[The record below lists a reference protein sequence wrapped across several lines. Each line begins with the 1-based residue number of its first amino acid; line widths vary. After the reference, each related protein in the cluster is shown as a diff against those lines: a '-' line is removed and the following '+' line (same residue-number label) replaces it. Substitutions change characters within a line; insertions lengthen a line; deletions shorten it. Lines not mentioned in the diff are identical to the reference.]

1 MMRHIAANV
10 LTLMIVALLL
20 LLGIITWGQ
29 VQYRA
34 SGPLSE
40 ALTIEVERGEGLASV
55 TEKLVER
62 NAISNET
69 VFRMAARYTDKD
81 AGLKFGEYEIP
92 ASASMEDV
100 LRLLNAGSNVVRQVV
115 VPEGWTSWQVVEM
128 LRGME
133 DLTGEIAEIPL
144 EGMLAPAGYDFE
156 RGDSRE
162 AILSRMQ
169 VEQERILA
177 EAWAA
182 RDPNVPIETPEEL
195 LVLASIV
202 EKETGIAEERERV
215 AAVFANRLERGM
227 RLQTDP
233 TVIYGITLGR
243 ETLGRGLRASELAAA
258 TPFNTYVIAGLPPT
272 PIANPGR
279 DAIDA
284 AANPSDAEDIYF
296 VADGTGGH
304 AFATTLEE
312 HNRNVAAWRRIE
324 AERAAAAEAE
334 ADTTETESQ

>member
-1 MMRHIAANV
+1 MMRHIAANA
-10 LTLMIVALLL
+10 LTLLIVGLVL
-20 LLGIITWGQ
+20 LLGVITWGQ

-40 ALTIEVERGEGLASV
+40 PLTIEVERGEGLSSV
-55 TEKLVER
+55 TAKLAEQS
-62 NAISNET
+62 AISNPT
-69 VFRMAARYTDKD
+69 VFRMAARYTDMD
-81 AGLKFGEYEIP
+81 AGLRFGEYEIP
-92 ASASMEDV
+92 AGASMEDV
-100 LRLLNAGSNVVRQVV
+100 LRLLNAGSNIVRQVV

-133 DLTGEIAEIPL
+133 DLTGEIEEVPP

-162 AILSRMQ
+162 AILTRMLA
-169 VEQERILA
+169 EQERILA
-177 EAWAA
+177 EAWEA
-182 RDPNVPIETPEEL
+182 RDPGVPVETPEEL

-202 EKETGIAEERERV
+202 EKETGVPEERARV
-215 AAVFANRLERGM
+215 AGVFTNRLERGM

-243 ETLGRGLRASELAAA
+243 EALGRGLRASELAAA
-258 TPFNTYVIAGLPPT
+258 TPFNTYVIEGLPPT

-279 DAIDA
+279 DAINA
-284 AANPSDAEDIYF
+284 AAHPSDVEDIYF

-304 AFATTLEE
+304 AFAQTLDE
-312 HNRNVAAWRRIE
+312 HNANVAAWRRIE
-324 AERAAAAEAE
+324 ADRATAAEADGDDP
-334 ADTTETESQ
+334 ALSSQ